1 MKALNASDFP
11 ELQRAFTGYLHEDF
25 LEDYETPADALRAF
39 QDDADEDEVRRFRRE
54 ARRFLDRTAD
64 LDFQDVRSLIAR
76 LGCRWTPP
84 SRKAFAAML
93 TDAIAPPGSGSV

>member
-1 MKALNASDFP
+1 MRALNASDFP

-25 LEDYETPADALRAF
+25 LAEYETPADALRAF
-39 QDDADEDEVRRFRRE
+39 QDDADEGEARRFRKE

-64 LDFQDVRSLIAR
+64 LDLQELRALIAR
-76 LGCRWTPP
+76 LGCRWAPP

-93 TDAIAPPGSGSV
+93 TDAIAQPGSRPA